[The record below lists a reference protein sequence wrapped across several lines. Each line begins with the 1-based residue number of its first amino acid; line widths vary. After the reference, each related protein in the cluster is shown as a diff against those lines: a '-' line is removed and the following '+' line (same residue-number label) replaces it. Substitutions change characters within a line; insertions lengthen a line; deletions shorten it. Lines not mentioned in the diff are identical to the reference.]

1 MKFTSYTL
9 PSFRSKLEKV
19 LDQFAKENGIGSI
32 NVGTIRFSDNACR
45 FKVEVV
51 GEPRDEKRIRSMSAS
66 IKVGDRFSRG
76 RTVYTVTSLDGYG
89 KYPIKVTTQNG
100 KRYKINEALLVEMEK
115 I

>member
-19 LDQFAKENGIGSI
+19 LDQFAKENGIDSI
-32 NVGTIRFSDNACR
+32 KVGTIRFSNNTCR

-51 GEPRDEKRIRSMSAS
+51 GEPAGEKRVGGMSAS
-66 IKVGDRFSRG
+66 IKVGDRFLRG

-89 KYPIKVTTQNG
+89 KYPVRVTTQNG
-100 KRYKINEALLVEMEK
+100 KRYKIAESQLVEMEK